1 MELPGLS
8 RVIRR
13 VVLAAALG
21 AILLPAGGT
30 AALAA
35 GAAAPKEYLN
45 DRAFATGAQWL
56 SVRFGYA
63 RERGRFS
70 PDGNV
75 GYGFGYSRMVSRK
88 LSLGANVQHDLLGK
102 FRGAALIAIPAT
114 FEAIWHFRWSSPVHP
129 YVGAGIGTVYRK
141 TYRTGADFSSMEP
154 SYSGNAGVDV
164 PVSRSHLLGVDLRF
178 ANVANDSWA
187 NDPVFGLRRPNSLL
201 ISFKLNYSLTY

>member
-1 MELPGLS
+1 MEMSGLS
-8 RVIRR
+8 RVLRR
-13 VVLAAALG
+13 FVLAAVVG
-21 AILLPAGGT
+21 ATLLPAS
-30 AALAA
+30 AH
-35 GAAAPKEYLN
+35 AAAKEYLN
-45 DRAFATGAQWL
+45 DHAFTTGAQWL
-56 SVRFGYA
+56 SLRFGYA

-102 FRGAALIAIPAT
+102 FRGSALIAVPAT
-114 FEAIWHFRWSSPVHP
+114 FEAVWHFRWPSPVHP
-129 YVGAGIGTVYRK
+129 YVGAGIGTTYRK

-154 SYSGNAGVDV
+154 SYSGNLGMDV
-164 PVSRSHLLGVDLRF
+164 PVDGSHLIGVDLRL

-201 ISFKLNYSLTY
+201 ISLKLNYSLTY